1 MKTRPV
7 TFLLTAML
15 LVAAAAA
22 TAAGCDSGS
31 SQVPEGVYCDPVAS
45 WPSERQ
51 AWESRMLDLFNQARA
66 VGATCGANGY
76 QGPTGPLTMDP
87 ALRCASRVHSMDM
100 HDRGFFD
107 HTNPDGLGPRERFE
121 LAGWS
126 GGGWG
131 ENIIAGY
138 GSAEAAFDGW
148 MLSDGHCSNIM
159 NPDFNQVGIG
169 WFNGSS
175 GFGDYGTAGF
185 GSN

>member
-1 MKTRPV
+1 MKARSV
-7 TFLLTAML
+7 TFLLAAIL
-15 LVAAAAA
+15 LVPV
-22 TAAGCDSGS
+22 AAGCDSGS
-31 SQVPEGVYCDPVAS
+31 DQVPEGVYCDPVSS

-66 VGATCGANGY
+66 VGATCGAGGY
-76 QGPTGPLTMDP
+76 YGPADPLSMDP

-107 HTNPDGLGPRERFE
+107 HTNPDGLGPVDRFE

-148 MLSDGHCSNIM
+148 MASDGHCANIM
-159 NPDFNQVGIG
+159 NPGFNRVGIG
-169 WFNGSS
+169 YFSGSA

-185 GSN
+185 SAN